1 MPLHVLFRVSH
12 AVLWREL
19 AAVDVTL
26 IREEGENLM
35 VHNRVLGLHQ
45 LAGFLVTDAA
55 CRLVMPECLSGLL
68 HESRPT
74 VEVLA
79 ILHVL
84 GITEENLLVIADVGT
99 EVALVPSLRDGTLF
113 DDSHGYS
120 SPPSSASSSIY
131 FQ

>member
-1 MPLHVLFRVSH
+1 
-12 AVLWREL
+12 
-19 AAVDVTL
+19 
-26 IREEGENLM
+26 M

-74 VEVLA
+74 IEVLA

-84 GITEENLLVIADVGT
+84 GITEENLLVIVDVGT

-113 DDSHGYS
+113 DDGQWSFLLSSIVLINHIFPMVTFICFARAACCTYS
-120 SPPSSASSSIY
+120 SAVWSR
-131 FQ
+131 QM